1 MTNIEPPSTV
11 SISAAA
17 TLSKGNRDPM
27 RFLLR
32 TCFGCAV
39 LLFAGAGLAQPAS
52 SVSGSP
58 QWKLSWSDE
67 FNGAN
72 GSAPDP
78 AKWSFD
84 IGGKNPNNELES
96 YTSRPANVQQKHGDL
111 VITARKENY
120 TGTDGVARQYTS
132 ARIRTKGLFSQ
143 AYGRFEASIKLP
155 LGKGI
160 WPAFW
165 MLGDDIDSAGW
176 PKCGEI
182 DIFENIGE
190 PSISYSTL
198 HGPGYSGAHGIS
210 AKFALPAGEAVN
222 TGFHIYAVEWAPNDI
237 KFFLDD
243 KLIAER
249 TPADLP
255 AGTKWVYD
263 HPFFII
269 LNVAVGGA
277 WPGNPDATTKFPQKM
292 LVNYVRVYAKAEGK
306 QPR

>member
-1 MTNIEPPSTV
+1 MIDIEPPSTL

-17 TLSKGNRDPM
+17 LSKRKSALT
-27 RFLLR
+27 RFLGCA
-32 TCFGCAV
+32 CFGCAV
-39 LLFAGAGLAQPAS
+39 LLFGGIASAQSHTSAS
-52 SVSGSP
+52 PSP

-67 FNGAN
+67 FNGVS

-78 AKWSFD
+78 AKWSYD
-84 IGGKNPNNELES
+84 MGGNNANNELES
-96 YTSRPANVQQKHGDL
+96 YTSRPANVQQKNGDL
-111 VITARKENY
+111 IITARRENF
-120 TGTDGVARQYTS
+120 TGADGIARQYTS

-143 AYGRFEASIKLP
+143 TYGRFEARIKLP

-165 MLGDDIDSAGW
+165 MLGDNIDAVDW

-210 AKFALPAGEAVN
+210 KKYSLPAGEAVN
-222 TGFHIYAVEWAPNDI
+222 TGFHLYAVEWTPNDI

-243 KLIAER
+243 KLVAER

-255 AGTKWVYD
+255 AGTTWVYD

-277 WPGNPDATTKFPQKM
+277 WPGNPDATTKFPQRM
-292 LVNYVRVYAKAEGK
+292 LVDYVRVYTRVGESQA
-306 QPR
+306 R

>member
-1 MTNIEPPSTV
+1 MINIEPPSTL
-11 SISAAA
+11 SISAAP
-17 TLSKGNRDPM
+17 SKWKTGLTRSF
-27 RFLLR
+27 RHAL
-32 TCFGCAV
+32 CGCV
-39 LLFAGAGLAQPAS
+39 VFSFAGIGLAQSRTP
-52 SVSGSP
+52 VSTSP

-67 FNGAN
+67 FNGAD
-72 GSAPDP
+72 GSAPDLT
-78 AKWSFD
+78 KWSFD

-96 YTSRPANVQQKHGDL
+96 YTSRSANVQQKHGDL

-120 TGTDGVARQYTS
+120 IGADGVARQYTS

-143 AYGRFEASIKLP
+143 TYGRFEASIKLP
-155 LGKGI
+155 MGKGI

-165 MLGDDIDSAGW
+165 MLGDNIDSAGW

-190 PSISYSTL
+190 PSTTYSTL

-210 AKFALPAGEAVN
+210 AKFALPAGEFVN
-222 TGFHIYAVEWAPNDI
+222 TGFHTYAVEWAPKDI

-255 AGTKWVYD
+255 PGTKWVYD

-277 WPGNPDATTKFPQKM
+277 WPGDPDATTKFPQTM
-292 LVNYVRVYAKAEGK
+292 RVNYVRVYTKAEGR
-306 QPR
+306 QTR

>member
-1 MTNIEPPSTV
+1 MIDIEPPSTLP
-11 SISAAA
+11 ISAAEFPKLKPGL
-17 TLSKGNRDPM
+17 T
-27 RFLLR
+27 RFLRSACL
-32 TCFGCAV
+32 GCAV
-39 LLFAGAGLAQPAS
+39 LLCGGLAVAQSQAV
-52 SVSGSP
+52 VSLSP

-72 GSAPDP
+72 GSPPDP

-84 IGGKNPNNELES
+84 RGGKNPNNELES
-96 YTSRPANVQQKHGDL
+96 YTSRSANVQQKHGNL

-120 TGTDGVARQYTS
+120 TGADGVARQYTS

-165 MLGDDIDSAGW
+165 MLGDNIDSVGW

-198 HGPGYSGAHGIS
+198 HGPGYSGANGIS
-210 AKFALPAGEAVN
+210 KKYLLPVGEAVN
-222 TGFHIYAVEWAPNDI
+222 TGFHLYAVEWAPNDI

-243 KLIAER
+243 KLVAER

-255 AGTKWVYD
+255 PGTKWAYD

-277 WPGNPDATTKFPQKM
+277 WPGNPDATTKLPQKM
-292 LVNYVRVYAKAEGK
+292 LVNYVRVYTRTAGSDA
-306 QPR
+306 R